1 MEHVR
6 EQNKTH
12 MPQRE
17 KGECPTAMET
27 LRIGVICCLLDDDL
41 TFCWGNSSFFDSIG
55 YSRESFCSHFHDL
68 RQYYAVIPDE
78 LTSIRRELTQAVDSG
93 CRDIEMTIRLPLK
106 EGGFSWSQLYGSIR
120 EDSAAGGPVL
130 VAEFAGVDALA
141 AEKEE
146 RDRLYR
152 QKLQYFHFMLDSYE
166 GNVYISDMDTYELL
180 YVNQHSCDVLG
191 APAAQVVGRKCY
203 EVIQGRTSP
212 CPFCTND
219 KLCEE
224 SFYEWEFQ
232 NPVLERTFLIKNRI
246 INWEGHRARLEMSHD
261 MYSTEYKLA
270 KKDQERDAL
279 IRSGPGGLARVDGR
293 DMRTILWHS

>member
-93 CRDIEMTIRLPLK
+93 GRDIEMTIRLPLK
-106 EGGFSWSQLYGSIR
+106 EGGGFLVAALWEHPGR
-120 EDSAAGGPVL
+120 FRGGRPGAGGGIRGRGR
-130 VAEFAGVDALA
+130 AG
-141 AEKEE
+141 
-146 RDRLYR
+146 R
-152 QKLQYFHFMLDSYE
+152 
-166 GNVYISDMDTYELL
+166 
-180 YVNQHSCDVLG
+180 
-191 APAAQVVGRKCY
+191 
-203 EVIQGRTSP
+203 
-212 CPFCTND
+212 
-219 KLCEE
+219 
-224 SFYEWEFQ
+224 
-232 NPVLERTFLIKNRI
+232 
-246 INWEGHRARLEMSHD
+246 
-261 MYSTEYKLA
+261 
-270 KKDQERDAL
+270 
-279 IRSGPGGLARVDGR
+279 
-293 DMRTILWHS
+293 